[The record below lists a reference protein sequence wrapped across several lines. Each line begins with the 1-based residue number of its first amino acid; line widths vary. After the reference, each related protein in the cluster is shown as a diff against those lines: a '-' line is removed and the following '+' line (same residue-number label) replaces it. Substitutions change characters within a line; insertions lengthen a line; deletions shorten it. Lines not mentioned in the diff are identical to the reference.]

1 MIHILGVGRKQ
12 TFKLVRAVLSL
23 SNIYIYRNFSVTV
36 LNSKFWCRRQ
46 VIGIW
51 HGERGYIGQWHV
63 PVRQKNMIFI
73 LLIFMQEGGGAL
85 GSMIIKYPKSYLPV
99 PATRGLK
106 YFLDFFL
113 ILRAFPSTYKE
124 GRH

>member
-63 PVRQKNMIFI
+63 PVRQKKYDFYFI
-73 LLIFMQEGGGAL
+73 DIHAGGGGGAW
-85 GSMIIKYPKSYLPV
+85 
-99 PATRGLK
+99 
-106 YFLDFFL
+106 LDDN
-113 ILRAFPSTYKE
+113 
-124 GRH
+124 